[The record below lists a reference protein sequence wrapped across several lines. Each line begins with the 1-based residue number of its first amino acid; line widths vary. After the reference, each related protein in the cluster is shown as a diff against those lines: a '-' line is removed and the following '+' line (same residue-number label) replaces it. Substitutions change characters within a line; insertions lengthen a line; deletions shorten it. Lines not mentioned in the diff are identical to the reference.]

1 MGITFLLAHL
11 TLSDNTQIPVAKP
24 ITPESEDGMH
34 SEGPYDF
41 EAQSYGSS
49 SSATKPQ
56 GSRLDDV
63 IYGRRPV
70 EEALA
75 YSATSLMKVMMRQ
88 GMQGEFVQKIRH
100 LAKVHSIPVQYVP
113 EERLRSLVGSV
124 NHQGVVA
131 SVTPVATLELS
142 DWIEIWKNG
151 AKGGAGVSDSGVSPA
166 AVLVL
171 DEIED
176 PHNTGAILR
185 SAAGSGVDAV
195 VLGRT
200 RQAPVNATVVKTS
213 AGTAGRIPILM
224 SESATQAVKELK
236 EAGFWITGLD
246 MMGGMDIWDLEM
258 NEGPMAFVIGNEGR
272 GMRKKTAEACDFLV
286 SIPMKNNVESLNASV
301 SAAVLAY
308 EWARQNRK
316 G

>member
-1 MGITFLLAHL
+1 M
-11 TLSDNTQIPVAKP
+11 D
-24 ITPESEDGMH
+24 E
-34 SEGPYDF
+34 
-41 EAQSYGSS
+41 
-49 SSATKPQ
+49 
-56 GSRLDDV
+56 V

-70 EEALA
+70 EEALTH
-75 YSATSLMKVMMRQ
+75 SASGLVKVMMRQ
-88 GMQGEFVQKIRH
+88 GLQGDAVQNIRA
-100 LAKVHSIPVQYVP
+100 LAKEHSIPVQYVP
-113 EERLRSLVGSV
+113 EERLRSVVGSV
-124 NHQGVVA
+124 NHQGIIATV
-131 SVTPVATLELS
+131 SPVETTELS
-142 DWIEIWKNG
+142 DWIEIWK
-151 AKGGAGVSDSGVSPA
+151 STSEERRETPS

-185 SAAGSGVDAV
+185 SAAASGIAAV

-200 RQAPVNATVVKTS
+200 RQAPVTATVVKTS

-224 SESATQAVKELK
+224 SESATQAVNELK

-246 MMGGMDIWDLEM
+246 MLADIGIWDLEM

-286 SIPMKNNVESLNASV
+286 SIPMHNHVESLNASV

-308 EWARQNRK
+308 EWARQNRTGTPGTK
-316 G
+316 